1 MRGLNKAE
9 SVVLRDIALCHGY
22 TVTRGPTAK
31 NGAEAGN
38 PIELLLAVISGEVA
52 TVLLDSDERWQ
63 IIAELERHA
72 AALDG
77 WLSEGIRKV
86 ASQLRAA
93 AEREHQLDAEELADY
108 LPDD

>member
-9 SVVLRDIALCHGY
+9 SDVLRAIALHHGY

-52 TVLLDSDERWQ
+52 TILLGDEERAYAIDKLMASGDEVLVSIGR
-63 IIAELERHA
+63 
-72 AALDG
+72 
-77 WLSEGIRKV
+77 
-86 ASQLRAA
+86 QLARA
-93 AEREHQLDAEELADY
+93 AERED
-108 LPDD
+108 